1 LKQHAQMKKMMK
13 SMKGLTRGMRA
24 QDMKNLSLPTP
35 R

>member
-1 LKQHAQMKKMMK
+1 MKKMMK